1 MQEEKQG
8 GGKASLPIPT
18 IHQNPHRP
26 IIAAATHSSARQ
38 DKRGVR
44 GRENNSLSNSPLRSH
59 PATHSGARR
68 NKRGVR
74 GRENNSLAN
83 SPLRS
88 HPATHSGARRNK
100 RGVRGRE
107 SGSQERVSPRTN
119 HPSNTPSADHRRATE
134 SPLGKRRSGAKTR
147 MGLSAEKREE
157 PFAFLRLFLPA
168 PADRSRV
175 RLRPVRG
182 TGTLPDAGGA
192 GGGGHATR
200 LPRPCDA

>member
-38 DKRGVR
+38 DKRGGSEERKRLTLKLPTPFPPRNIFQRAAEQER
-44 GRENNSLSNSPLRSH
+44 GAGERKRLTLKLPTPFPLRN
-59 PATHSGARR
+59 PFRR
-68 NKRGVR
+68 SA
-74 GRENNSLAN
+74 E
-83 SPLRS
+83 
-88 HPATHSGARRNK
+88 
-100 RGVRGRE
+100 
-107 SGSQERVSPRTN
+107 QERGSGERKRLARARLSPYQ
-119 HPSNTPSADHRRATE
+119 SSIKTE

-157 PFAFLRLFLPA
+157 PFAFLRLFSLV